1 MNSRRDFLKT
11 GGALVIGFSVGKDA
25 LAQAGQ
31 GAPGARGGAAP
42 ANQPDARQIDT
53 WLAIHSD
60 ETATL
65 YIGFAELG
73 QGTTT
78 ALPQI
83 AAEELDLNVDRI
95 RTVRLETNKTPNQG
109 GTYSSASIARGGPQ
123 IRTAA
128 AEARRALLEMAS
140 TRLGAPVDRLIITN
154 GTVTIAGETGRSVT
168 YGQLIGDKRFNLAF
182 SGTAATKAPSDYRIV
197 GKSAPRK
204 DTAEKVS
211 GSYTYMQQA
220 RVPEMLHARVV
231 RPRGQGAYG
240 TVARVLNVDDSSI
253 RAIAGTRVI
262 RKGDFIAVVAE
273 NEWDAV
279 RAAQQ
284 LKVNWDTPRS
294 LPGSDTLYTH
304 MRAAQTQDS
313 VVRERGDIAGSLKS
327 AAHVVTQR
335 CNGPYQAHANFG
347 PNCAIAD
354 VKADSALVMCSS
366 QDIYTLRTGLARM
379 LKLPAEKVQVQYY
392 EGSGTYGHSCHDD
405 VAQAAAI
412 LSQEVG
418 KPVRVQ
424 FMRWDE
430 HGWDNYGPA
439 HVGEVKAAADATG
452 KIVAYE
458 YHGWQHSWCTTE
470 TSDQLAFGTAAAERP
485 GIGAQGIN
493 PLTLASMYDIPNLKL
508 VNHKLPGLEY
518 LKGAW
523 LRSPLDL
530 SLTFASEQAIDQLAY
545 LMKIDPLE
553 FRQRNMKDER
563 WLGVLNAAAQA
574 AKWVPRVAASKL
586 LNAKIV
592 TGRGIGVG
600 THLASYG
607 GAVAEIEINKE
618 NGRVVAKHLYGAID
632 AGLVVNPGIVEA
644 QITGQ
649 LVQTASRMFKEEVTF
664 NQTNVTSLDWN
675 SYPILRFDESP
686 EVTPIVVQRLNER
699 SSGAGE
705 EVMAAAAAAI
715 GNAFFDATGV
725 RMDQYP
731 MTPSRVLAA
740 LKKR

>member
-1 MNSRRDFLKT
+1 VSDYK
-11 GGALVIGFSVGKDA
+11 VIGTS
-25 LAQAGQ
+25 
-31 GAPGARGGAAP
+31 PR
-42 ANQPDARQIDT
+42 
-53 WLAIHSD
+53 
-60 ETATL
+60 
-65 YIGFAELG
+65 
-73 QGTTT
+73 
-78 ALPQI
+78 
-83 AAEELDLNVDRI
+83 
-95 RTVRLETNKTPNQG
+95 
-109 GTYSSASIARGGPQ
+109 
-123 IRTAA
+123 
-128 AEARRALLEMAS
+128 
-140 TRLGAPVDRLIITN
+140 
-154 GTVTIAGETGRSVT
+154 
-168 YGQLIGDKRFNLAF
+168 
-182 SGTAATKAPSDYRIV
+182 
-197 GKSAPRK
+197 RK
-204 DTAEKVS
+204 DFADKVS
-211 GSYTYMQQA
+211 GKYDYMPYVK
-220 RVPEMLHARVV
+220 VPGMVHARVV

-240 TVARVLNVDDSSI
+240 TVARVVAVDESSI
-253 RAIAGTRVI
+253 REIAGARVI
-262 RKGDFIAVVAE
+262 RKADFVAVVAE
-273 NEWDAV
+273 DQWDAV

-284 LKVNWDTPRS
+284 LKVTWNAPRS
-294 LPGSDTLYTH
+294 LPGSDALYAH

-313 VVRERGDIAGSLKS
+313 VVRERGDVPGALKA
-327 AAHVVTQR
+327 AAHVVKQI
-335 CNGPYQAHANFG
+335 CNGPYQAHACFG

-354 VKADSALVMCSS
+354 VKADSAVIMCST
-366 QDIYTLRTGLARM
+366 QDIYTLRNGLARL
-379 LKLPAEKVQVQYY
+379 LKLSADKVRVQYH

-405 VAQAAAI
+405 AAQAAAI
-412 LSQEVG
+412 LSQETG

-424 FMRWDE
+424 FMRHDE

-439 HVGEVKAAADATG
+439 HVGEVQAAVDASG
-452 KIVAYE
+452 RIVAYE

-485 GIGAQGIN
+485 GVGAQGIN

-545 LMKIDPLE
+545 LLNVDPLE
-553 FRQRNMKDER
+553 FRRKNIRDER

-574 AKWVPRVAASKL
+574 AKWTPRRAASNL
-586 LNAKIV
+586 SNGRVV

-607 GAVAEIEINKE
+607 GAVAEIEVNKE
-618 NGRVVAKHLYGAID
+618 TGRVVAKQLYGAID

-649 LVQTASRMFKEEVTF
+649 LIQTASRMFKEEVTF

-675 SYPILRFDESP
+675 SYPILRFEESP
-686 EVTPIVVQRLNER
+686 EVTPIVVQRMNER

-715 GNAFFDATGV
+715 ANAFFDATGL

-731 MTPSRVLAA
+731 MTPARVLAV
-740 LKKR
+740 LKK

>member
-1 MNSRRDFLKT
+1 MSTRRDFLKA
-11 GGALVIGFSVGKDA
+11 GGALVIGFSFGKEV
-25 LAQAGQ
+25 LAQAAQ
-31 GAPGARGGAAP
+31 GVGARGAAP
-42 ANQPDARQIDT
+42 GPDLRQIDT
-53 WLAIHSD
+53 WLAIHAD

-83 AAEELDLNVDRI
+83 AAEELDLDLDRI
-95 RTVRLETNKTPNQG
+95 QTVHLDTNVTPNQG

-140 TRLGAPVDRLIITN
+140 TRLGVASAGLSVSK
-154 GTVTIAGETGRSVT
+154 GVVTVSSDPSRSIT

-182 SGTAATKAPSDYRIV
+182 SGSAAAKPVADYNVV

-204 DTAEKVS
+204 DIADKAA
-211 GSYTYMQQA
+211 GKYTYMQYV
-220 RVPEMLHARVV
+220 RVPEMLHGRVV

-240 TVARVLNVDDSSI
+240 TVARVLDVDEASI
-253 RAIAGTRVI
+253 HSVAGARVV
-262 RKGDFIAVVAE
+262 RTGDFVGVVAE
-273 NEWDAV
+273 SEWDAI
-279 RAAQQ
+279 RAAQL
-284 LKVNWDTPRS
+284 LKVRWDIPRS
-294 LPGSDTLYTH
+294 LPGSDDLYAH
-304 MRAAQTQDS
+304 MRAAETQDS
-313 VVRERGDIAGSLKS
+313 VVRERGDVAAALKS
-327 AAHVVTQR
+327 ATHIVKQVCR
-335 CNGPYQAHANFG
+335 GPYQAHAPFG

-354 VKADSALVMCSS
+354 VKADSARVMCST
-366 QDIYTLRTGLARM
+366 QDIYNLRTLLARL
-379 LKLPAEKVQVQYY
+379 LKLSADQVRVQYF

-405 VAQAAAI
+405 AAQAAAI
-412 LSQEVG
+412 LSQTVG
-418 KPVRVQ
+418 KPVRLQ
-424 FMRWDE
+424 LMRWDE

-439 HVGEVKAAADATG
+439 HVGEVQAAADASG
-452 KIVAYE
+452 RVVAYE

-493 PLTLASMYDIPNLKL
+493 PLTLASMYDIPNYKL
-508 VNHKLPGLEY
+508 INHKLPGLQY

-545 LMKIDPLE
+545 LLKEDPYE
-553 FRQRNMKDER
+553 FRRRNIKDER

-574 AKWVPRVAASKL
+574 AKWIPGRAAANLSS
-586 LNAKIV
+586 AKIV

-600 THLASYG
+600 THLASWG
-607 GAVAEIEINKE
+607 GAVAEIEVNKE
-618 NGRVVAKHLYGAID
+618 TGRVVAKHLYGAID

-664 NQTNVTSLDWN
+664 NQTNVTSLDWG

-686 EVTPIVVQRLNER
+686 EVTPIVVQRVNER

-715 GNAFFDATGV
+715 ANAFFDATGV
-725 RMDQYP
+725 RMEQYP
-731 MTPSRVLAA
+731 LTPTRVLAA
-740 LKKR
+740 LKKA